1 MLAAF
6 VCLGSLGLLAA
17 LLLGLAAR
25 RFAVASDPREAAVLE
40 VLAGANCGACGYP
53 GCQAY
58 AQALVA
64 GTAEPD
70 LCRPAGPQAA
80 AKIAGIL
87 GLAVKA
93 PQPRV
98 AVVRCQGD
106 RRRAAARY
114 RYQGVADCRAA
125 QKLAGGPKVCA
136 AGCLGLGSCVQAC
149 PFHAIAISPDGL
161 AVVDR
166 TRCTGCGLCVAV
178 CPRQVIA
185 LTPASSHVHVLC
197 NSHDRAAAQR
207 HYCQAGCIACRLC
220 LKTAPETFAVTD
232 NLAAVVYGS
241 ERPTPLAEAMRRCP
255 AGCIRDLAPHR
266 SSDCSAKSATL

>member
-1 MLAAF
+1 MLAAL

-25 RFAVASDPREAAVLE
+25 RFAVAGDPREAAVLE

-58 AQALVA
+58 ARALVA
-64 GTAEPD
+64 GTAAPD

-87 GLAVKA
+87 GLSIKA
-93 PQPRV
+93 SEPRI

-106 RRRAAARY
+106 HRRAAARY
-114 RYQGVADCRAA
+114 LYQGVSDCREA
-125 QKLAGGPKVCA
+125 QELAGGPKLCPY
-136 AGCLGLGSCVQAC
+136 GCLGLGSCVRAC
-149 PFHAIAISPDGL
+149 PFHAMTLSPDGL

-178 CPRQVIA
+178 CPRQVVTLA
-185 LTPASSHVHVLC
+185 PASSHVHVLC

-207 HYCQAGCIACRLC
+207 RYCQAGCIGCRLC
-220 LKTAPETFAVTD
+220 LKTAPESFAVTD
-232 NLAAVVYGS
+232 NLAAVVYGN

-255 AGCIRDLAPHR
+255 AGCIRDLASNA
-266 SSDCSAKSATL
+266 SSDGLAEGANA